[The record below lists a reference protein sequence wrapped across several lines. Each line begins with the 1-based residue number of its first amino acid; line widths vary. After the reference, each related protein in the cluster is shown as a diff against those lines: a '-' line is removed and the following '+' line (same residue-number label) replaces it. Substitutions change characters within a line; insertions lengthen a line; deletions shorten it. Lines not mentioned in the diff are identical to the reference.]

1 MSAMEDYEQ
10 AKQQEYERR
19 LHEQQLQTP
28 AREDEQSASAEI
40 LRYIADIDDL
50 PIGKDDPVMG
60 QLISRLTS
68 TANLTPEQVKS
79 NQWVFE
85 YLLVLYLCKYPTP
98 EGCHSSDR
106 AWAHDDVDAYREP
119 MKPERRMEIE
129 THITMSGM
137 ALTRSEDMAATKE
150 ATRTVN
156 ESIVND
162 EGGSSGGS
170 SGGIRGR
177 LPGL

>member
-1 MSAMEDYEQ
+1 M
-10 AKQQEYERR
+10 ERR
-19 LHEQQLQTP
+19 LHEQQLATP
-28 AREDEQSASAEI
+28 PREDQESASAEI
-40 LRYIADIDDL
+40 LRYIADIEDL
-50 PIGKDDPVMG
+50 PIKKDDPVMG

-68 TANLTPEQVKS
+68 TANLSPEQVKS

-98 EGCHSSDR
+98 DGSHSSDR

-119 MKPERRMEIE
+119 MKAERRMEIE
-129 THITMSGM
+129 AHITMSGM
-137 ALTRSEDMAATKE
+137 ALTRSEEMAATKE

-162 EGGSSGGS
+162 EGNTGGGS
-170 SGGIRGR
+170 TGGLLGR
-177 LPGL
+177 IPGT